1 MNSIVYVGMDVH
13 KEQYTLC
20 CYSYETDKVEYK
32 QTIPSDYKLVLKYME
47 QVRSRYDGEVTFVC
61 RYEAGCLGYSLYH
74 QLKEHVVD
82 CKILAPST
90 MAVTNTHH
98 IKTDKRDAANIAR
111 CLAFHTYSEVYV
123 PDNDD
128 KDDSSVRSAVI
139 AKCPSPSSNSNVTFN
154 RPSFLPVIMTFAPIL
169 EHSMAVAFPIPEEAP
184 VINTALPTS
193 EKGL

>member
-61 RYEAGCLGYSLYH
+61 GYEAGCLGYSLYH
-74 QLKEHVVD
+74 QLKEHAVD

-98 IKTDKRDAANIAR
+98 
-111 CLAFHTYSEVYV
+111 
-123 PDNDD
+123 
-128 KDDSSVRSAVI
+128 SAI
-139 AKCPSPSSNSNVTFN
+139 SIMSWWLGLEYRRFLLKKSPSIFTVKSKPLFN
-154 RPSFLPVIMTFAPIL
+154 WVGRLRKMP
-169 EHSMAVAFPIPEEAP
+169 
-184 VINTALPTS
+184 
-193 EKGL
+193 

>member
-1 MNSIVYVGMDVH
+1 MNSIVYVGIDVH

-61 RYEAGCLGYSLYH
+61 GYEAGCLGYSLYH
-74 QLKEHVVD
+74 QLKEHAVD

-98 IKTDKRDAANIAR
+98 
-111 CLAFHTYSEVYV
+111 
-123 PDNDD
+123 
-128 KDDSSVRSAVI
+128 SA
-139 AKCPSPSSNSNVTFN
+139 
-154 RPSFLPVIMTFAPIL
+154 IL
-169 EHSMAVAFPIPEEAP
+169 NHASGGEPKLE
-184 VINTALPTS
+184 
-193 EKGL
+193 G